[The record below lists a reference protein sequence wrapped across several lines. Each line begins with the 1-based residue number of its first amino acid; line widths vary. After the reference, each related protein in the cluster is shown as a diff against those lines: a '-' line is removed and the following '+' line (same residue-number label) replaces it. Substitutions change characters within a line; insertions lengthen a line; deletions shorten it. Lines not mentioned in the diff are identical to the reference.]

1 MVWNRL
7 GFRNLTLTRIHM
19 VPLSE
24 YGTTDV
30 SEIDVDNRLGCD
42 INGCLWKLKNTS
54 IEAVGVKEVG
64 KVVVGEYVTL
74 GKQYVKEN

>member
-1 MVWNRL
+1 
-7 GFRNLTLTRIHM
+7 M